1 VLFDFYIGNLRAQ
14 PYIQF
19 GADIEQ
25 NRTITTYE
33 NISLNQPILIRNVT
47 VNGNG
52 NWSVTSNN
60 SITIPPGTHSEI
72 VIRPETDLAPT
83 GTNVVDLKAN

>member
-1 VLFDFYIGNLRAQ
+1 MNVQY
-14 PYIQF
+14 

-25 NRTITTYE
+25 NRAITTSQSPL
-33 NISLNQPILIRNVT
+33 NLNQPILIQNVT

-52 NWSVTSNN
+52 NWVVN
-60 SITIPPGTHSEI
+60 SYNSTTTPPGTHSEI